1 MEPGAPDSMSG
12 FVLSELIPMRWPAQ
26 WRNPSAL
33 QRLSNTPINCLLI
46 EDADASHSVVE
57 EAQRNNIRLI
67 HGTSELPGI
76 AVVKGEWPGAR
87 LSRSGDHDTASSGPT
102 GLPWVDSNGWKV
114 RLAAALNPKSVI
126 WVDATPV
133 DPPPKS
139 YQLCVAD
146 VAACGGAW
154 IISLDDQLTAGIERG
169 DGDSALAW
177 KGLIESVEFF
187 AKHKYW
193 SSYSKPAVVGII
205 SSFSGDNEA
214 SSGEV
219 LNLLARTTE
228 QYRII
233 PKDSFSLNTLDGLRA
248 VLCPDSDPLAG
259 NLRKQLLDF
268 VQAGGLLITRSAWDG
283 VPGTP
288 ADWNHPRYAGHVL
301 GRGRIAVAKSDDAA
315 DPYLM
320 ANDTV
325 ALVSHRFD
333 LLRFW
338 DAGSVNAYL
347 SETPDGKRAI
357 VQMVFYAREMNG
369 KMAPGGPE
377 NASVRVA
384 GRYRT
389 AQLLT
394 CDKPPTK
401 LGQPDDHG
409 VGMLVDEG
417 SVELHLPA
425 LSHYAAVEL
434 SV

>member
-1 MEPGAPDSMSG
+1 MS
-12 FVLSELIPMRWPAQ
+12 SELIPMRWPAV

-33 QRLSNTPINCLLI
+33 ERLSNTPINCLLI
-46 EDADASHSVVE
+46 EDPGPLSSVVE
-57 EAQRNNIRLI
+57 QAQKNNIRVI

-76 AVVKGEWPGAR
+76 AVLKGDWPGAR
-87 LSRSGDHDTASSGPT
+87 LSRSNDRDTASSGPT

-126 WVDATPV
+126 WVDVTPNE
-133 DPPPKS
+133 PPES
-139 YQLCVAD
+139 YPLCVAD

-154 IISLDDQLTAGIERG
+154 IISLHDQLAAGIERG
-169 DGDSALAW
+169 DEESAQTW

-187 AKHKYW
+187 ATNHSWAAYTKA
-193 SSYSKPAVVGII
+193 AVVGVI

-228 QYRII
+228 QYRVI
-233 PKDSFSLNTLDGLRA
+233 PNQSFSANSITGLQA
-248 VLCPDSDPLAG
+248 VLCPDSGPPGAG
-259 NLRKQLLDF
+259 LRKNLLDF
-268 VQAGGLLITRSAWDG
+268 VQNGGLLITRSAWNG
-283 VPGTP
+283 IPGTV
-288 ADWNHPRYAGHVL
+288 ADWNHPRYD
-301 GRGRIAVAKSDDAA
+301 GRIFGKGRIAIAKPDDAG
-315 DPYLM
+315 DPYLI

-338 DAGSVNAYL
+338 DSGSVNAYL
-347 SETPDGKRAI
+347 SQPPDRKRAI

-369 KMAPGGPE
+369 KMAAGGPD

-389 AQLLT
+389 AQLMSFN
-394 CDKPPTK
+394 KQPTA

-409 VGMLVDEG
+409 VGMLIAED